1 MEAASWKSRSSVSIK
16 YVERWRYTIDPPRV
30 QSEINNWVLKEKRLS
45 AGVWATLNCYQ
56 HGNKWIIG
64 WFHKSPLT
72 GLDDIWG
79 HHISIHFLQKA
90 SFWLIPLNSKWKNKL
105 CWLKKN
111 VSENW
116 TPVKRKHF
124 LFLMTNV
131 CWTGKQMD

>member
-16 YVERWRYTIDPPRV
+16 YVERWRYTIDPLRV

-90 SFWLIPLNSKWKNKL
+90 SFWSMIPISKYKNMLCVWLVLWKENIFTYLYSWDVCQSRENKYS
-105 CWLKKN
+105 W
-111 VSENW
+111 
-116 TPVKRKHF
+116 H
-124 LFLMTNV
+124 
-131 CWTGKQMD
+131 Q